1 MYFRLENGDDEV
13 DNLTVTPVHSMPRV
27 MAEEELTQLEND
39 YRRLEASW
47 KDENENFIK
56 FQLIANRDLQLANH
70 VLSDKQKVD
79 LRQGTKTTFFSSSFW
94 THFTNQKQLISVLKQ
109 CDKEQSSP
117 EHVPHS
123 NSLDSIGKKRFILI
137 PDEEYDELKRRINSA
152 NHTLHQLEETKKQNQ
167 IEVENHKLLSKDS
180 STLHHQLSD
189 LDCRLDHVMG
199 RVDGGAGLLEPVKTA
214 AFENITLLHKIS
226 SRRCQDEIRGV
237 SIILDAIRYSC
248 IISIYLSPYFFSS
261 SKAQDEMSMLR
272 RDKEKLQMNQIQFP
286 SSFNE
291 NQKAPNNYN
300 EYIETISRMRTKAQ
314 YKYHQLMVWP
324 RPYVR
329 ETQKVKSYPGG
340 HWKNEW

>member
-1 MYFRLENGDDEV
+1 M
-13 DNLTVTPVHSMPRV
+13 
-27 MAEEELTQLEND
+27 
-39 YRRLEASW
+39 
-47 KDENENFIK
+47 
-56 FQLIANRDLQLANH
+56 
-70 VLSDKQKVD
+70 
-79 LRQGTKTTFFSSSFW
+79 
-94 THFTNQKQLISVLKQ
+94 
-109 CDKEQSSP
+109 
-117 EHVPHS
+117 PHS

-237 SIILDAIRYSC
+237 SIILDAI
-248 IISIYLSPYFFSS
+248 S

-314 YKYHQLMVWP
+314 YKYHQLMVDTEKMNDK
-324 RPYVR
+324 YN
-329 ETQKVKSYPGG
+329 TLVKDVSARTRANAKELLLLQESLNMTEESRQMNSDEYRSLQL
-340 HWKNEW
+340 KFDALEKKKRSEQDFNEKKIDQLHHQLDALIFKDSDES